1 MGGGEPGRQ
10 RNERDKSVVDSAT
23 QAEDER
29 LRQTRLRLIALGLQF
44 GSTIVGSLVVFLL
57 GGIWLDRRLGTQ
69 PLFLLVGQLLA
80 FVAVGYSLYELA
92 TYGIRPRKG
101 TAGAPTPAR
110 KRPAP
115 SSAWDDEDKDDED
128 DWPVRPRTGGKGKE
142 G

>member
-10 RNERDKSVVDSAT
+10 RNEPTKVVDSAL
-23 QAEDER
+23 QAEEDR
-29 LRQTRLRLIALGLQF
+29 LKRTRLRLIGLSLQF
-44 GSTIVGSLVVFLL
+44 GFTIVGSLMVFLV

-69 PLFLLVGQLLA
+69 PLFVLVGMVLA
-80 FVAVGYSLYELA
+80 FISIGYNLYELA
-92 TYGIRPRKG
+92 TIGSGPRKP
-101 TAGAPTPAR
+101 AAKAPQPAAS

-115 SSAWDDEDKDDED
+115 PSAWDDEDREDED

>member
-1 MGGGEPGRQ
+1 MGGGRQ
-10 RNERDKSVVDSAT
+10 RNEPENVVDSAT

-69 PLFLLVGQLLA
+69 PLFLLVGMLLA
-80 FVAVGYSLYELA
+80 FVAIGYSLYELA
-92 TYGIRPRKG
+92 TYGNLSRR
-101 TAGAPTPAR
+101 GATKAPAP
-110 KRPAP
+110 KRPVP
-115 SSAWDDEDKDDED
+115 SSAWDDEDKEDED